1 MIMGHTA
8 GVAAALA
15 AQAGSA
21 VQDVDRSALAG
32 LLRADGQILSAK
44 QLPPTERLDADSTE
58 NPDDV
63 VRSISK
69 AVNEADQ

>member
-1 MIMGHTA
+1 M
-8 GVAAALA
+8 
-15 AQAGSA
+15 
-21 VQDVDRSALAG
+21 QDVDRSALAG